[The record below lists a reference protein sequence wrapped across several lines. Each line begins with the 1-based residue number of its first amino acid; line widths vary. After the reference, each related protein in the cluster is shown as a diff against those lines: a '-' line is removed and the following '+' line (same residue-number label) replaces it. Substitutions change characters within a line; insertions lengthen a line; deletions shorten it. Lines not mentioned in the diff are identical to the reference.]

1 MQKLE
6 EMGQPN
12 IKKQNKGG
20 EGGKENEIQMAEVAQ
35 KAGVSTVP
43 MQTGI
48 RTPQI
53 SMTLESQLQEA
64 DCWRTVKRTS
74 PRPRKNKEK
83 LNMWR

>member
-64 DCWRTVKRTS
+64 DC
-74 PRPRKNKEK
+74 
-83 LNMWR
+83 